1 MEFKYKKNQSREE
14 REKESAQ
21 LRIKYPDKV
30 PVVLEKDPASKIVE
44 LKKTKYLLPKKS
56 TVNQFQEN
64 IRRKAEIPGESAL
77 FLQARTKY
85 SLAGEK
91 TMEEVYNSY
100 KDKDGFLYIMYATEL
115 IYG

>member
-1 MEFKYKKNQSREE
+1 MEFKYKKNLSREE
-14 REKESAQ
+14 RIKESAQ
-21 LRIKYPDKV
+21 LRINYPDKL
-30 PVVLEKDPASKIVE
+30 PVILEKDPASKIVE

-56 TVNQFQEN
+56 TVSQFQEN
-64 IRRKAEIPGESAL
+64 IRRKAEIPRESAL

-91 TMEEVYNSY
+91 TIEEVYDSY
-100 KDKDGFLYIMYATEL
+100 KDKDGFLYIMYTTEL

>member
-1 MEFKYKKNQSREE
+1 MNFKYKKNQSREE

-30 PVVLEKDPASKIVE
+30 PVVLEKDPTCKLIE
-44 LKKTKYLLPKKS
+44 LNKTKYLLPKKS

-64 IRRKAEIPGESAL
+64 IKRKAELPGDSAL

-91 TMEEVYNSY
+91 TIEEVYNSY
-100 KDKDGFLYIMYATEL
+100 KDKDGFLYIMYTTEL